1 MSRRIAKAILFPL
14 AALLTC
20 AGVAK
25 AQWEPPPFA
34 AAAVMAGPQG
44 FARPPVNTAV
54 VGGYFYIP
62 VSWALVGIQ
71 GGVAPNHP
79 RDSRAIHTMLTAGL
93 PVYRGQAWQTYPY
106 LGVGRGLMRATSGP
120 DDTHVV
126 FGAGLGFDAYV
137 SPDSRFTLGS
147 RVGYLTR
154 SASDDNSVAYVTVS
168 VGLAARRDRED
179 IFARR

>member
-1 MSRRIAKAILFPL
+1 MSRRVAKAILFPL

-20 AGVAK
+20 AGGVH

-34 AAAVMAGPQG
+34 AVAVMAGPQG

-62 VSWALVGIQ
+62 VSRVLLGMQ

-79 RDSRAIHTMLTAGL
+79 RDSRAMHAMVTAAL

-106 LGVGRGLMRATSGP
+106 LGAGRGLMRATSGP

-126 FGAGLGFDAYV
+126 FGAGLGVDAYV
-137 SPDSRFTLGS
+137 DPDSWITLGS

-154 SASDDNSVAYVTVS
+154 SASDDNSVAYLTVS
-168 VGLAARRDRED
+168 VGFAVRRDRRD

>member
-1 MSRRIAKAILFPL
+1 MSRRVAQAILYPL

-20 AGVAK
+20 AGVAY

-44 FARPPVNTAV
+44 FARPPVNTALI
-54 VGGYFYIP
+54 GGYFYTP
-62 VSWALVGIQ
+62 VSWALVGMQ

-79 RDSRAIHTMLTAGL
+79 HDSRAMHAMITGGL

-106 LGVGRGLMRATSGP
+106 LGVGGGVMRATAGP
-120 DDTHVV
+120 NDRHVV
-126 FGAGLGFDAYV
+126 LGAGLGFDAFV
-137 SPDSRFTLGS
+137 SPDSRILLGS

-154 SASDDNSVAYVTVS
+154 SAGDDNSVAYVTVS
-168 VGLAARRDRED
+168 LGFGGRREPKD
-179 IFARR
+179 IFAAR